1 MEMNSIGSPLESLYR
16 PSAIIDLRLIFSDK
30 TLFSGRNN
38 GSLVGFR
45 PAKVLIIMASEGS
58 VISSSFLLGML
69 SDWLFCVCVDNN
81 ISGKR
86 ALTEYVLDRV
96 EFIGFNNHVS
106 SELTRAVER
115 WYSEHL
121 GRLRESGMT
130 IVSSR
135 EKGVDWVST
144 SSGVIKAP
152 RKK

>member
-1 MEMNSIGSPLESLYR
+1 MNNIGSPLESLYR
-16 PSAIIDLRLIFSDK
+16 PSAIIDLRLVFPGK
-30 TLFSGRNN
+30 TLFAGKSN
-38 GSLVGFR
+38 GSLIHFR

-115 WYSEHL
+115 WYSEHIE
-121 GRLRESGMT
+121 RMRESGMT

-135 EKGVDWVST
+135 EKGVCWVEN
-144 SSGVIKAP
+144 A
-152 RKK
+152 